1 MSALSTPAG
10 VARGVALDLSA
21 PRARRRRERAF
32 QGVLMTATL
41 VALLVMVT
49 LLFDVL
55 SDGAAR
61 LNQDFFTSYT
71 SRRAADTG
79 IRTGLTGSLS
89 LMVLVAGMSFPIGV
103 GAGIYLEI
111 FAPDNRF
118 TRFMQVNIANLAGVP
133 SVVYGL
139 LAAAMFVYIM
149 ELGRTLI
156 SGALALTLL
165 ILPVIIVASR
175 EAIRAVPPSIFNGA
189 LALGATPWQATRK
202 QVLPVAMPGI
212 LTGTILALSRAVGE
226 TAPILVAGAVF
237 SRRADNEPWNILE
250 AFGALPV
257 QVYDFIK
264 RPQAEFQTEV
274 AAAGI
279 IVMLTVLLTMNSGAI
294 ILRNRYARRR

>member
-1 MSALSTPAG
+1 VSALSTPAG

-21 PRARRRRERAF
+21 PRARLRRERAF

-149 ELGRTLI
+149 GLGRTLI

>member
-1 MSALSTPAG
+1 VSVLSTPAG
-10 VARGVALDLSA
+10 IARAAVLDLSA
-21 PRARRRRERAF
+21 PRARLRRERLF
-32 QGVLMTATL
+32 QAVLLGATL
-41 VALLVMVT
+41 IALVVMLS

-55 SDGAAR
+55 GDGAGR
-61 LNQDFFTSYT
+61 IRTEFFTNYT
-71 SRRAADTG
+71 SRRAEDTG

-89 LMVLVAGMSFPIGV
+89 LMVLVAGMTFPIGV
-103 GAGIYLEI
+103 GAGVYLEV

-139 LAAAMFVYIM
+139 LAAAMFVYI
-149 ELGRTLI
+149 LDFGRTLI

-202 QVLPVAMPGI
+202 QVLPVAMPGV

-237 SRRADNEPWNILE
+237 SRRADNAPWDILE

-264 RPQAEFQTEV
+264 RPQAEFQIEA

-279 IVMLTVLLTMNSGAI
+279 IVMLAVLLTMNSGAI
-294 ILRNRYARRR
+294 ILRNRYARKR

>member
-1 MSALSTPAG
+1 MSVLSTPSSIVRDA
-10 VARGVALDLSA
+10 VLDLSA
-21 PRARRRRERAF
+21 PAARVRKERAF
-32 QGVLMTATL
+32 QAVLLTATFL
-41 VALLVMVT
+41 SLLVMVT
-49 LLFDVL
+49 LLLDVL
-55 SDGAAR
+55 NDGLAR
-61 LNQDFFTSYT
+61 ISTDFFTSYT
-71 SRRAADTG
+71 SRRAEDTG

-103 GAGIYLEI
+103 GAGIYLEV

-118 TRFMQVNIANLAGVP
+118 TRFMQINIANLAGVP

-139 LAAAMFVYIM
+139 LSAAMFVYM
-149 ELGRTLI
+149 AGFGRTLI
-156 SGALALTLL
+156 TGALALTLL

-175 EAIRAVPPSIFNGA
+175 ESIRAVPPSIYNGA
-189 LALGATPWQATRK
+189 LALGATPWQATQK

-212 LTGTILALSRAVGE
+212 LTGAILALSRAVGE

-250 AFGALPV
+250 PFGALPI

-264 RPQAEFQTEV
+264 RPQAEFQIEA

-279 IVMLTVLLTMNSGAI
+279 IVMLTVLLIMNSGAI
-294 ILRNRYARRR
+294 ILRNRYSRKR

>member
-1 MSALSTPAG
+1 VSVLSTPAG
-10 VARGVALDLSA
+10 IARAAVLDLSA
-21 PRARRRRERAF
+21 PRARLRRERLF
-32 QGVLMTATL
+32 QAVLLGATL
-41 VALLVMVT
+41 IALVVMLS

-55 SDGAAR
+55 GDGAGR
-61 LNQDFFTSYT
+61 IRTEFFTNYT
-71 SRRAADTG
+71 SRRAEDTG

-89 LMVLVAGMSFPIGV
+89 LMVLVAGMTFPIGV
-103 GAGIYLEI
+103 GAGIYLEV

-139 LAAAMFVYIM
+139 LAAAMFVYI
-149 ELGRTLI
+149 LNFGRTLI

-202 QVLPVAMPGI
+202 QVLPVAMPGV

-237 SRRADNEPWNILE
+237 SRRADNAPWDILE

-264 RPQAEFQTEV
+264 RPQAEFQIEA

-279 IVMLTVLLTMNSGAI
+279 IVMLAVLLTMNSGAI
-294 ILRNRYARRR
+294 ILRNRYARKR

>member
-1 MSALSTPAG
+1 MSVLSTPAG
-10 VARGVALDLSA
+10 VARSAALDLSA
-21 PRARRRRERAF
+21 PAARVRRERLF
-32 QGVLMTATL
+32 QALLMTATL
-41 VALLVMVT
+41 IALAVMAT
-49 LLFDVL
+49 LLLDVL
-55 SDGAAR
+55 NDGLR
-61 LNQDFFTSYT
+61 RISTDFFTSYT

-89 LMVLVAGMSFPIGV
+89 LMVMVAGMAFPVGV

-149 ELGRTLI
+149 GFGRSLL

-189 LALGATPWQATRK
+189 LALGATPWQATSK

-237 SRRADNEPWNILE
+237 SRRADNEPWNVLE

-264 RPQAEFQTEV
+264 RPQPEFQIET

-279 IVMLTVLLTMNSGAI
+279 IVMLAVLLTMNSGAI
-294 ILRNRYARRR
+294 ILRNRYSRKR

>member
-1 MSALSTPAG
+1 MSVLSTPAG
-10 VARGVALDLSA
+10 VARAAVLDLSA
-21 PRARRRRERAF
+21 PAARLRRERLF
-32 QGVLMTATL
+32 QAALMTATL
-41 VALLVMVT
+41 IALAVMLT

-55 SDGAAR
+55 SDGLGR
-61 LNQDFFTSYT
+61 IRSEFFTNYT
-71 SRRAADTG
+71 SRRAEDTG

-89 LMVLVAGMSFPIGV
+89 LMALVAGMAFPIGV

-111 FAPDNRF
+111 FAPNNRF
-118 TRFMQVNIANLAGVP
+118 TRFMQINIANLAGVP

-139 LAAAMFVYIM
+139 LSAAMFVYIAGF
-149 ELGRTLI
+149 GRTLI
-156 SGALALTLL
+156 TGALALTLL

-189 LALGATPWQATRK
+189 LALGATPWQATSK

-237 SRRADNEPWNILE
+237 SRRADNEPWNLLE
-250 AFGALPV
+250 PFGALPV

-264 RPQAEFQTEV
+264 RPQAEFQIET

-279 IVMLTVLLTMNSGAI
+279 IVMLTVLLTMNASAI
-294 ILRNRYARRR
+294 ILRNRYARKR

>member
-1 MSALSTPAG
+1 MSVLSTPGAI
-10 VARGVALDLSA
+10 ARDAVLNLSA
-21 PRARRRRERAF
+21 PAARLRKERAF
-32 QGVLMTATL
+32 QVVLLTATHI
-41 VALLVMVT
+41 ALLVMVT

-55 SDGAAR
+55 NDGLAR
-61 LNQDFFTSYT
+61 INADFFTSYT
-71 SRRAADTG
+71 SRRAEDTG

-89 LMVLVAGMSFPIGV
+89 LMIIVAGLSFPVGV
-103 GAGIYLEI
+103 GAGVYLEI
-111 FAPDNRF
+111 FAPNNRF
-118 TRFMQVNIANLAGVP
+118 TRFMQINIANLAGVP

-139 LAAAMFVYIM
+139 LAAAMFVY
-149 ELGRTLI
+149 LAGFGRTLI
-156 SGALALTLL
+156 TGALALTLL

-175 EAIRAVPPSIFNGA
+175 ESIRAVSPSIYNGA
-189 LALGATPWQATRK
+189 LALGATPWQATSK

-237 SRRADNEPWNILE
+237 SRRADNEPWNLLE
-250 AFGALPV
+250 PFGALPI

-264 RPQAEFQTEV
+264 RPQAEFQIEA

-294 ILRNRYARRR
+294 ILRNRYSRKR

>member
-1 MSALSTPAG
+1 MSVLSTPAG
-10 VARGVALDLSA
+10 IARAAVLDLSA
-21 PRARRRRERAF
+21 PRARLRRERLF
-32 QGVLMTATL
+32 QAVLLGATL
-41 VALLVMVT
+41 IALVVMLS

-55 SDGAAR
+55 GDGAGR
-61 LNQDFFTSYT
+61 IRTEFFTNYT
-71 SRRAADTG
+71 SRRAEDTG

-89 LMVLVAGMSFPIGV
+89 LMVLVAGMTFPIGV
-103 GAGIYLEI
+103 GAGIYLEV

-139 LAAAMFVYIM
+139 LAAAMFVYI
-149 ELGRTLI
+149 LNFGRTLI

-202 QVLPVAMPGI
+202 QVLPVAMPGV

-237 SRRADNEPWNILE
+237 SRRADNAPWDILE

-264 RPQAEFQTEV
+264 RPQAEFQIEA

-279 IVMLTVLLTMNSGAI
+279 IVMLAVLLTMNSGAI
-294 ILRNRYARRR
+294 ILRNRYARQR

>member
-1 MSALSTPAG
+1 MSLLSTPAG
-10 VARGVALDLSA
+10 IARDAVLNLSA
-21 PRARRRRERAF
+21 PAARVRRERAF
-32 QGVLMTATL
+32 QAVLLIATL
-41 VALLVMVT
+41 IALVVMAT

-55 SDGAAR
+55 SDGARR
-61 LNQDFFTSYT
+61 LSTDFFTSYT
-71 SRRAADTG
+71 SRRAEDTG

-89 LMVLVAGMSFPIGV
+89 LMVMVAGMSFPIGV

-111 FAPDNRF
+111 FAPSNRF
-118 TRFMQVNIANLAGVP
+118 TRFMQINIANLAGVP

-139 LAAAMFVYIM
+139 LSAAMFVYLAG
-149 ELGRTLI
+149 LGRTLI
-156 SGALALTLL
+156 TGALALTLL

-189 LALGATPWQATRK
+189 LALGATPWQATQK

-237 SRRADNEPWNILE
+237 SRRADNAPWEPLE

-264 RPQAEFQTEV
+264 RPQAEFQIEA

-294 ILRNRYARRR
+294 ILRNRYSRKR

>member
-1 MSALSTPAG
+1 MSVLSTPAG
-10 VARGVALDLSA
+10 IARAAVLDLSA
-21 PRARRRRERAF
+21 PRARLRRERVF
-32 QGVLMTATL
+32 QAVLLGATL
-41 VALLVMVT
+41 IALVVMLS

-55 SDGAAR
+55 SDGAGR
-61 LNQDFFTSYT
+61 IRTEFFTNYT
-71 SRRAADTG
+71 SRRAEDTG

-89 LMVLVAGMSFPIGV
+89 LMVLVAGMTFPIGV
-103 GAGIYLEI
+103 GAGIYLEV

-139 LAAAMFVYIM
+139 LAAAMFVYI
-149 ELGRTLI
+149 LNFGRTLI

-202 QVLPVAMPGI
+202 QVLPVAMPGV

-237 SRRADNEPWNILE
+237 SRRADNAPWDILE

-264 RPQAEFQTEV
+264 RPQAEFQIEA

-279 IVMLTVLLTMNSGAI
+279 IVMLAVLLTMNSGAI
-294 ILRNRYARRR
+294 ILRNRYARQR

>member
-1 MSALSTPAG
+1 MSVLSSPAG
-10 VARGVALDLSA
+10 IARAAALDLSA
-21 PRARRRRERAF
+21 PRARVRRERAF
-32 QGVLMTATL
+32 QAVLLGATL

-49 LLFDVL
+49 LLYDVL
-55 SDGAAR
+55 VDGAAR
-61 LNQDFFTSYT
+61 IDGGFFTNYT

-103 GAGIYLEI
+103 GAGVYLEI

-139 LAAAMFVYIM
+139 LAAAMFVYILG
-149 ELGRTLI
+149 LGRTLI

-165 ILPVIIVASR
+165 ILPVIIVAAR

-189 LALGATPWQATRK
+189 LALGATPWQATRR

-237 SRRADNEPWNILE
+237 SRRADNEPWNALE

-264 RPQAEFQTEV
+264 RPQPEFQIET

-279 IVMLTVLLTMNSGAI
+279 IVMLVVLLTMNSGAI
-294 ILRNRYARRR
+294 ILRNRYARER

>member
-1 MSALSTPAG
+1 MSVLSTPG
-10 VARGVALDLSA
+10 GIARNVVLDLSA
-21 PRARRRRERAF
+21 PAARIRRERFF
-32 QGVLMTATL
+32 QAALMTATL
-41 VALLVMVT
+41 IALLVMAT

-55 SDGAAR
+55 NDGVR
-61 LNQDFFTSYT
+61 RISSDFFTSYT

-89 LMVLVAGMSFPIGV
+89 LMVMVAGMAFPVGV

-139 LAAAMFVYIM
+139 LAAAMFVNIM
-149 ELGRTLI
+149 GFGRSLL

-165 ILPVIIVASR
+165 ILPVIIVATR

-189 LALGATPWQATRK
+189 LALGATPWQATSK
-202 QVLPVAMPGI
+202 QVLPVAMPGV

-237 SRRADNEPWNILE
+237 SRRADNEPWNVLE

-264 RPQAEFQTEV
+264 RPQPEFQIET

-279 IVMLTVLLTMNSGAI
+279 VVMLAVLLTMNSGAI
-294 ILRNRYARRR
+294 ILRNRYSRKR